1 MRFGSDPDE
10 IYIAESTKT
19 TGANLF
25 KWSTIRENM
34 GPNAFYKSC
43 TYRHF
48 EYDRKNDNLN

>member
-34 GPNAFYKSC
+34 GLNAFYKSC

-48 EYDRKNDNLN
+48 EYDRKNGNLN